1 MRAKASVLDDGGSSA
16 GGMPLHQHQ
25 KNPRHAHLWEPVEEG
40 DRGPPQDAGRAQAG
54 LGAPKSEAAQQ
65 ERQVSDTSVF
75 IFPLGVS
82 TAHVRV
88 IAIAM

>member
-25 KNPRHAHLWEPVEEG
+25 KNPRHANLWEPAAEG
-40 DRGPPQDAGRAQAG
+40 GRGPPQDAGRAAGG
-54 LGAPKSEAAQQ
+54 LGAPKFEAAQQ
-65 ERQVSDTSVF
+65 EREVSDTSVF
-75 IFPLGVS
+75 MFSLGVS
-82 TAHVRV
+82 IIIA

>member
-1 MRAKASVLDDGGSSA
+1 MRAKASVLDGGSSA

-25 KNPRHAHLWEPVEEG
+25 KHPRHANLWEPAEDG
-40 DRGPPQDAGRAQAG
+40 ARGPPQDAGRAAAG
-54 LGAPKSEAAQQ
+54 LGTPKFEAAQQ
-65 ERQVSDTSVF
+65 EWEVSDTSVF

-82 TAHVRV
+82 TAHIRV